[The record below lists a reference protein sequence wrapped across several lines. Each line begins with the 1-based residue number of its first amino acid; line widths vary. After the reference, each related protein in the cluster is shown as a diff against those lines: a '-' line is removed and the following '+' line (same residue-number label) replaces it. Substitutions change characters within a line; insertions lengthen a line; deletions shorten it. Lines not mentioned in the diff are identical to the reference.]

1 MSCFL
6 GLSATLVI
14 KFSCA
19 QWCVCAC
26 ESCRLCQSKC
36 SLPSWA
42 GKQHVEWAWREEKR
56 LIALFDAVKLY
67 FNFAFPFLSFLAVVT
82 AVLKLVL
89 FLEKKMGFNMRRGIA
104 QVRLCEFFLNKKIVS

>member
-1 MSCFL
+1 MCVRVSPAVSVNPSVLFL
-6 GLSATLVI
+6 RG
-14 KFSCA
+14 
-19 QWCVCAC
+19 
-26 ESCRLCQSKC
+26 R
-36 SLPSWA
+36 